1 MISQNQNSFE
11 NLGTILL
18 DLLTRRGKTITE
30 ELRDAL
36 AFFMLHLGQAEHLG
50 GLCAEL
56 DATPQNK
63 KYAELLREAELL
75 TDSSNKIADEPNN
88 LSVAPTPF
96 LLDESEPKK
105 LRIYS
110 RRNFCSESRL
120 AAGIHGMCSTS
131 ASDVNEVKE
140 ALAQLEQTLKNAREN
155 GDKKAYSLNP
165 LQLEAAELAVSE
177 KFSVICGGPGTG
189 KTTTVVKFIEAFLE
203 IHPKGIIQMC
213 APTGKATSRLLESVK
228 NQADAGPSSAPY
240 YPRLTSLTIHKLL
253 VTDLSNGKRPSADNP
268 IEADLLIVD
277 ESSMIDSAL
286 ALKLIRSIDP
296 TKTQTVFLGDKHQ
309 LAAVGPGSVFADI
322 SDNSGVLKGH
332 IVELKESIRFND
344 KSAIGRLAQ
353 RMLAFEEGREAGIS
367 DFISEVEYTNDQPF
381 EGFKDTGVFF
391 KSAGRNLPLQAQKWL
406 EEKLDSY
413 CNAVENLNLTLTLN
427 DKNEVDSRSANFEN
441 LPNDVQQALKDVWN
455 ELSTFRPLC
464 AQREGPTGVNAVNDY
479 CEDFVK
485 TAFIVPS
492 ADDMY
497 NGKVIIVRQNDSG
510 LGVANGDVA
519 VIFGL
524 KTADSDKPMWYAFIG
539 DLKKIVPAQLL
550 PKYDTAFAITIHQS
564 QGSGF
569 RDVAIFLPTL
579 SAGSDAA
586 SLCTRELLYTGI
598 TRSEK
603 TCQIFGA
610 KDALDMSLKT
620 VTQRSGG
627 LPQRL
632 KERFSEQG

>member
-63 KYAELLREAELL
+63 KYVELLREAELL

-240 YPRLTSLTIHKLL
+240 YPAVRKALAEDRLTSLTIHKLL

-322 SDNSGVLKGH
+322 SD
-332 IVELKESIRFND
+332 
-344 KSAIGRLAQ
+344 
-353 RMLAFEEGREAGIS
+353 
-367 DFISEVEYTNDQPF
+367 
-381 EGFKDTGVFF
+381 
-391 KSAGRNLPLQAQKWL
+391 
-406 EEKLDSY
+406 
-413 CNAVENLNLTLTLN
+413 
-427 DKNEVDSRSANFEN
+427 
-441 LPNDVQQALKDVWN
+441 
-455 ELSTFRPLC
+455 
-464 AQREGPTGVNAVNDY
+464 
-479 CEDFVK
+479 
-485 TAFIVPS
+485 
-492 ADDMY
+492 
-497 NGKVIIVRQNDSG
+497 
-510 LGVANGDVA
+510 
-519 VIFGL
+519 
-524 KTADSDKPMWYAFIG
+524 
-539 DLKKIVPAQLL
+539 
-550 PKYDTAFAITIHQS
+550 
-564 QGSGF
+564 
-569 RDVAIFLPTL
+569 
-579 SAGSDAA
+579 
-586 SLCTRELLYTGI
+586 
-598 TRSEK
+598 
-603 TCQIFGA
+603 
-610 KDALDMSLKT
+610 
-620 VTQRSGG
+620 
-627 LPQRL
+627 
-632 KERFSEQG
+632 